1 MALDMVEAETNSA
14 KPSARRSSEQWQ
26 GWFKRLVFLA
36 ALMPFFLLVIK
47 TFTDQLGADP
57 VETLT
62 KSTGI
67 WTLKFLLIT
76 LAMTPIKRMLGVA
89 WPMKFRRM
97 LGLFCFFYATLHLG
111 VYLVFDHDFDWA
123 AILKDVVKRPYI
135 TAGFSAFVILLLLAV
150 TSSKA
155 MMKRLGKRWKTLH
168 QWVYGAGILG
178 CLHYLWL
185 VKRDITN
192 PSVYMIV
199 LLLLLSLRLY
209 KRPRGL

>member
-1 MALDMVEAETNSA
+1 MVEAETNSS

-26 GWFKRLVFLA
+26 GWLKCLVFLV
-36 ALMPFFLLVIK
+36 ALVPFFLLVEK
-47 TFTDQLGADP
+47 TFTDELGADP

-76 LAMTPIKRMLGVA
+76 LAMTPIKRLLGVA
-89 WPMKFRRM
+89 WPMKLRRM

-111 VYLVFDHDFDWA
+111 VYLIFDHDFDWA

-155 MMKRLGKRWKTLH
+155 MMKRLGKRWKSLH

-192 PSVYMIV
+192 PALYMIGLLV
-199 LLLLLSLRLY
+199 LLSMRLF
-209 KRPRGL
+209 KRPRDSR